1 MKVIKDFEDYEILDM
16 ASGQKLERW
25 NGVILSRP
33 DPQIIWPVKSRK
45 NLWDSIDAKYTRSK
59 TGGGEW
65 HIYNKDMED
74 SWTVS
79 WKDLTFNLKLMGFKH
94 TGLFPEQSYNWNIIR
109 NKIANSTK
117 RSVKVL
123 NLFAYTGGASVA
135 ALSAGAEVVHVD
147 SSRGMVDWAKENVR
161 SSGLAD
167 KPIRFLVDDV
177 VKFVEREIRRGNK
190 YDIIIMDPPSFGRG
204 SNKEIWNIES
214 DLYNLVDLCTQILS
228 DDPIMFLIN
237 SYTTGLSMNVLKDV
251 LQLTVQQKYNGSI
264 DCDEVGIPMKNS
276 DLVLPCGIYGRWEKE
291 KYEE

>member
-1 MKVIKDFEDYEILDM
+1 MKIIQDFDEYEILDM

-33 DPQIIWPVKSRK
+33 DPQIIWPVKSK
-45 NLWDSIDAKYTRSK
+45 KSLWDSVDAKYTRSK

-65 HIYNKDMED
+65 HVYNKDMED
-74 SWTVS
+74 SWTIS

-161 SSGLAD
+161 SSGLTD

-214 DLYNLVDLCTQILS
+214 DLYNLVELCTQILS

-251 LQLTVQQKYNGSI
+251 LQLTVNQKYDGYI

-276 DLVLPCGIYGRWEKE
+276 KLVLPCGIYARWEKE